1 MARGKTVGKR
11 LEAVQDRLGRK
22 LLGASR
28 TVAGEAI
35 RGEMGWRKLEERRE
49 EKKMLYG
56 RRFWELGEERLVKLI
71 VEKLKES
78 GGVGWRGRI

>member
-1 MARGKTVGKR
+1 MRRK
-11 LEAVQDRLGRK
+11 LEAVQGRVCRK

-28 TVAGEAI
+28 TVAEEAV

-56 RRFWELGEERLVKLI
+56 RRLWELGEDRL
-71 VEKLKES
+71 
-78 GGVGWRGRI
+78 GRIDW